1 MLGWN
6 FNIRIEI
13 EIKVQVSKVLID
25 NILISC
31 FRFSSRVSRVE
42 SIFVKVIEIRGILVC
57 LQILVKNLKR
67 RLLFVMEYMIFGM
80 VKMLFIS
87 EFVNVYSFLMVI
99 IYLVVGILVVLKVF
113 GKGVN
118 LLSLLQDIISVRM
131 DVILK

>member
-1 MLGWN
+1 
-6 FNIRIEI
+6 
-13 EIKVQVSKVLID
+13 
-25 NILISC
+25 
-31 FRFSSRVSRVE
+31 
-42 SIFVKVIEIRGILVC
+42 
-57 LQILVKNLKR
+57 
-67 RLLFVMEYMIFGM
+67 MEYMIFGM